1 MLTNDQKADILDRI
15 LELLQEDMHM
25 EQVCY
30 CHDCHFWGTFS
41 ERTEGSPLFNFYERH
56 CRKYG
61 QDKIWDDYCS
71 EGIRSARREDNG

>member
-15 LELLQEDMHM
+15 LELFKEDDFNL

-30 CHDCHFWGTFS
+30 CYECHFWGTS
-41 ERTEGSPLFNFYERH
+41 GERTEGSPIYSDYLRH

-61 QDKIWDDYCS
+61 QEKIDLDYCS
-71 EGIRSARREDNG
+71 DGVRPSRRKEE